1 MRQHAL
7 IEVGDGAAAGID
19 EKKRKQSMQHARA
32 PTGQHAQ
39 PESTGRE
46 EMLKVVFTD
55 AGRVFGEQSACC
67 SHGPGDSKGVAAQI
81 VCIICA
87 KLAVV

>member
-1 MRQHAL
+1 
-7 IEVGDGAAAGID
+7 
-19 EKKRKQSMQHARA
+19 
-32 PTGQHAQ
+32 
-39 PESTGRE
+39 
-46 EMLKVVFTD
+46 MLKVVFTD